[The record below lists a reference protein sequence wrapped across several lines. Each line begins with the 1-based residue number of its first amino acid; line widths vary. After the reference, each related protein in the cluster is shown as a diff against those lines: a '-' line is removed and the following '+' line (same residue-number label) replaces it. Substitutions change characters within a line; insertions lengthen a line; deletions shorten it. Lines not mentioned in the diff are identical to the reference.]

1 MEEKEEQEEEEEEE
15 RESGVD
21 GLVLNMGVYHEGFQ
35 Q

>member
-21 GLVLNMGVYHEGFQ
+21 GLVLNMGVYDVGFQ